1 MEKSNLNKL
10 LMLAIAS
17 SFAIGCTNDDVAEEE
32 VFGTIPDPE
41 PIQELT
47 VSDNFDWSTTKDVA
61 LNIGVN
67 FTNEE
72 TGLYKVDVYDGNPYG
87 SGNLLISGTINRD
100 KPFETNL
107 NLPTYVDEL
116 FVVKTSQ
123 TGSSELAI
131 KDLSSDN
138 FNLVFESSLAK
149 PNGKGGNEIASGPDC
164 TTGCGT
170 TFVNKNN
177 LTVSGG
183 TVCVTGNLTGNTK
196 IKKNATLRVCGN
208 LGSGSINV
216 EKNGTL
222 IITETATFNGQNLNV
237 KKDGLLINYSD
248 NFTYTSSF
256 SPSGEVENYG
266 IMNVSGNFNVNSNG
280 ELTNDGEIIVGQSF
294 NNNDEVTNNFK
305 ITVGGNFSNNGN
317 SDFTNN
323 CHLVVTGNFQ
333 QNGDFFNH
341 GFASS
346 ASAMHFNG
354 GSDTEL
360 HNGAMFEAN
369 SLQFNGDVEGFGGT
383 STISI
388 ATTTNIN
395 GGADL
400 SGTVELCDA
409 DGIENNNGNINAPAT
424 LSCNNVIPSSP
435 CNPNGFGAPT
445 VLDADNDGVADE
457 LDEYPNDP
465 NKAFNN
471 YTPSAQTFGTIAF
484 EDLWPKKGDYD
495 FNDLVTGYR
504 FNRIT
509 NASNEVVEVE
519 ADFVVKAA
527 GADLANGFGFE
538 MPILSSAVSSVT
550 GNEIDDVNFTSF
562 NGNGTEAGNTNAVII
577 VTDNIK
583 SLYTP
588 ATGFNYLNTEVGSP
602 KVSVDTLHLIIALSA
617 NLTLNDLASPPFNPF
632 MVINQNRGKEIHLLD
647 NSPTELVNNLY
658 FGTEDDASNPNQNS
672 YYKTTT
678 NLPWALVLPT
688 DWEHVVETQEIG
700 LAYPNFSTWATSG
713 GLLNTN
719 WYLPSVLGNV
729 DLNYIWEEQAQ

>member
-1 MEKSNLNKL
+1 MKKFNLNKI
-10 LMLAIAS
+10 LMLAVAS

-41 PIQELT
+41 PIEELS
-47 VSDNFDWSTTKDVA
+47 VSDNFDWATTKEVA
-61 LNIGVN
+61 LNIGV
-67 FTNEE
+67 EDE
-72 TGLYKVDVYDGNPYG
+72 GLYKVDIYDGNPYG
-87 SGNLLISGTINRD
+87 SGNLLISGTVKSD
-100 KPFETNL
+100 TPFATNL

-138 FNLVFESSLAK
+138 FNLVFESSFTK
-149 PNGKGGNEIASGPDC
+149 PNGKGGNEISSGPDC
-164 TTGCGT
+164 TSGCGT
-170 TFVNKNN
+170 TFVNKSN

-196 IKKNATLRVCGN
+196 VKKNATLRVCGT

-222 IITETATFNGQNLNV
+222 IITETATFNGQNLNI

-248 NFTYTSSF
+248 NFTHTSSF

-266 IMNVSGNFNVNSNG
+266 IMNVNGNFNINSNG
-280 ELTNDGEIIVGQSF
+280 ELFNDGEILVGQSF
-294 NNNDEVTNNFK
+294 NNNDEVTNNYK
-305 ITVGGNFSNNGN
+305 ITVSGNFSNNG
-317 SDFTNN
+317 SSKFTNN
-323 CHLVVTGNFQ
+323 CQLVVSGNFH
-333 QNGDFFNH
+333 QNNDFFNY

-360 HNGAMFEAN
+360 YNGAMFAAN
-369 SLQFNGDVEGFGGT
+369 SLQFNGDVMGFGGT

-388 ATTTNIN
+388 ETTTNIN

-409 DGIENNNGNINAPAT
+409 NGVENNNGNINAPAT

-435 CNPNGFGAPT
+435 CNPNGFGTPT

-471 YTPSAQTFGTIAF
+471 YTPSAQTFGTMAF

-495 FNDLVTGYR
+495 FNDLVTAYR

-509 NASNEVVEVE
+509 NANNEVVEVE
-519 ADFVVKAA
+519 ADFVIKAA

-538 MPILSSAVSSVT
+538 MPILSGAVSSVT

-577 VTDNIK
+577 VTDNVK

-588 ATGFNYLNTEVGSP
+588 ASGYNYLNTEPGSP
-602 KVSVDTLHLIIALSA
+602 EVSVDTLSLTIGLTT

-632 MVINQNRGKEIHLLD
+632 MVINQNRGKEIHLVD
-647 NSPTELVNNLY
+647 NAPTDLVNVLY
-658 FGTEDDASNPNQNS
+658 FGTEDDASNPPTS
-672 YYKTTT
+672 YYKTST
-678 NLPWALVLPT
+678 NLPWALILPT
-688 DWEHVVETQEIG
+688 EWEHVVETQEIG
-700 LAYPNFSTWATSG
+700 TAYLNFNAWAISG
-713 GLLNTN
+713 GILNTD
-719 WYLPSVLGNV
+719 WYLPNILGNV
-729 DLNYIWEEQAQ
+729 NSNNIWEEPAQ